1 MLRIADKKRFI
12 FSCIF
17 FTLVFIMISKF
28 DDTLMVN
35 KKDISLL
42 SNIVLA
48 KNTKTSKGN
57 VVKENEKIT
66 IVLDAGHG
74 GVDKGTSYSN
84 LYEKDINL
92 KVVNYIKKELEA
104 KGFNIVLTRDKD
116 ELIPLKQIG
125 EITNSSNAKLMV
137 SIHINSYKDPGIKGI
152 TGYYYSNKSSMP
164 KERMLLSEDIVN
176 SICRDS
182 SWINNGIKSQNL
194 AVLRYS
200 DIPCALIECGYIT
213 NMDDREKLKDD
224 STLMNM
230 AENIASGITNYINYN
245 NK

>member
-1 MLRIADKKRFI
+1 
-12 FSCIF
+12 
-17 FTLVFIMISKF
+17 MISKF
-28 DDTLMVN
+28 DGTLMVN
-35 KKDISLL
+35 KKNLGLL

-48 KNTKTSKGN
+48 KNTKISKGN
-57 VVKENEKIT
+57 AVKENGKIT

-74 GVDKGTSYSN
+74 GVDKGTSYNN
-84 LYEKDINL
+84 LNEKDINL
-92 KVVNYIKKELEA
+92 KIVNYIKKELEA
-104 KGFNIVLTRDKD
+104 KGFSIVLTRDKD

-152 TGYYYSNKSSMP
+152 TGYYYGNKNSML
-164 KERMLLSEDIVN
+164 KERMLLAEDIVN
-176 SICRDS
+176 SICRDGN
-182 SWINNGIKSQNL
+182 WINNGIKSQNL

-200 DIPCALIECGYIT
+200 NIPCALIECGYIT

-230 AENIASGITNYINYN
+230 AENIVSGIINYINYN